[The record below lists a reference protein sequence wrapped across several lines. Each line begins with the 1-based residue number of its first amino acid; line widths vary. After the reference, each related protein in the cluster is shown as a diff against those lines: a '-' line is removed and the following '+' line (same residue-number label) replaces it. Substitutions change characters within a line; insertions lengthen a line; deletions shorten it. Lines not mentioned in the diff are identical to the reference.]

1 MAQLASKIR
10 AYVGRDVDFTNEVTL
25 QDDSQG
31 SGPYISSWNIPESQ
45 PTIDQLNGFES
56 EADSAD
62 ALSSTLNKRR
72 TEYGSF
78 GNQLDM
84 IYWDGVNGTTTWQDH
99 IAKVKADYPKV

>member
-1 MAQLASKIR
+1 MAQLSSKIR

-56 EADSAD
+56 EADSAEV
-62 ALSSTLNKRR
+62 LSRALNKRQI
-72 TEYGSF
+72 EYGDF
-78 GNQLDM
+78 GSQLDM
-84 IYWDGVNGTTTWQDH
+84 IYWDQVNGTSVWQEH
-99 IAKVKADYPKV
+99 IAKIKADNPK

>member
-56 EADSAD
+56 EADSAE
-62 ALSSTLNKRR
+62 ALSRALNKRQI
-72 TEYGSF
+72 EYGDF
-78 GNQLDM
+78 GSQLDM
-84 IYWDGVNGTTTWQDH
+84 IYWDQVNGTSVWQKH
-99 IAKVKADYPKV
+99 IAKIKADNPK

>member
-56 EADSAD
+56 EADSAE
-62 ALSSTLNKRR
+62 ALSLALNKRQI
-72 TEYGSF
+72 EYGDF
-78 GNQLDM
+78 GSQLDM
-84 IYWDGVNGTTTWQDH
+84 IYWDQVNGTSVWQEH
-99 IAKVKADYPKV
+99 IAKIKADNPK

>member
-1 MAQLASKIR
+1 MAQLAAKIR
-10 AYVGRDVDFTNEVTL
+10 AYVGKDVDFTNEVTL

-31 SGPYISSWNIPESQ
+31 AGPYIRSWNLPESQ
-45 PTIDQLNGFES
+45 PTIEQLNAFES

-62 ALSSTLNKRR
+62 ALRSTLNKRR

-84 IYWDGVNGTTTWQDH
+84 IYWDQVNGTSVWREH
-99 IAKVKADYPKV
+99 IAKIKADNPK